1 MMQAH
6 IFLRIL
12 ANVSMDEAELAMF
25 DSARCKDRGTAA
37 SLKAGSAPDGKDE
50 GLPEC
55 RKSGIGMTRGGR
67 NSIFHAIFDEMGR
80 PMAVELTADNEYDR
94 ATAIPH
100 IDRMPFGAKTLVA
113 DKGCDSELIP
123 DVRKSARFAKF
134 AMSILF
140 TFHPILE
147 ARRPDA
153 IPYPGISFR
162 SCSTPPAA
170 ERPPC
175 PSPCWAFPGCALS
188 GCPSPVPA

>member
-1 MMQAH
+1 MQAH

-37 SLKAGSAPDGKDE
+37 SLKAGSAPERKDE

-113 DKGCDSELIP
+113 DKGCDSRRKEVSLLCPIRQFLIFMCNYSGP
-123 DVRKSARFAKF
+123 RSANPAIS
-134 AMSILF
+134 M
-140 TFHPILE
+140 HP
-147 ARRPDA
+147 APNSA
-153 IPYPGISFR
+153 Q
-162 SCSTPPAA
+162 
-170 ERPPC
+170 
-175 PSPCWAFPGCALS
+175 
-188 GCPSPVPA
+188 